1 MSSSTRRNCTLC
13 GGHDSEVGPIS
24 WRGKCHNCGK
34 ERLTT
39 AITELAEHRGPT
51 FAYWRTRIAASVGAT
66 IPDTSR

>member
-1 MSSSTRRNCTLC
+1 MPDRRRRNCMIC
-13 GGHDSEVGPIS
+13 RRHESEVGPIS
-24 WRGKCHNCGK
+24 WRGMCHGCGK
-34 ERLTT
+34 QRQDD